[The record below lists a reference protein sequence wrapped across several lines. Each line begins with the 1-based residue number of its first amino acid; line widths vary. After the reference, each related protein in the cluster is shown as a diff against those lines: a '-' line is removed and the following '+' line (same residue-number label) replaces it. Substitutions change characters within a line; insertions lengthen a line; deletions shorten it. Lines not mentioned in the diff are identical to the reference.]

1 MVVSSTMGFTPAGGL
16 VMGTRPGDV
25 DPGTLVYL
33 TERGMT
39 AAELRRLI
47 NREAGV
53 LAPSELSSDMQ
64 QLLGTRDQRA
74 ELAVEVFC
82 YQARKFVG
90 ALATVLDGLDT
101 LVFTRGIG
109 TGSAAIRA
117 RICAGLGHLGVHLD
131 PGGNAA
137 HRDVVSAEDSA
148 VTVRVI
154 ATDEE
159 LMIARHTQALVLAG
173 ARPSTEEER

>member
-39 AAELRRLI
+39 AAELQRLI
-47 NREAGV
+47 NREAGL

-64 QLLGTRDQRA
+64 QLFGTEISVPSWPSRSS
-74 ELAVEVFC
+74 
-82 YQARKFVG
+82 
-90 ALATVLDGLDT
+90 ATRRGSSSAPWRRSWT
-101 LVFTRGIG
+101 GSTRWSFTRGIG